1 MGPTVRVE
9 TVNERHPPVQA
20 MSHNEA
26 YVDVLHDIAGEVVQ
40 FLTTHEGTRSTGRLY
55 NKCNPPKSE
64 SPSCCIHRNIFAP
77 PYSCQ
82 LCRNAW
88 ILSQVSPYIRDC
100 VMAHGRSQSL
110 LWTRWYNERRREQE
124 MPRWGDK
131 RQLSQSSW
139 IDLDGWSSHFSRDW
153 AASYWD
159 DDWASS
165 SLDDDLWSGTRWH
178 WSQEKKHTHVVE
190 EDSALHPND

>member
-1 MGPTVRVE
+1 MF
-9 TVNERHPPVQA
+9 
-20 MSHNEA
+20 S
-26 YVDVLHDIAGEVVQ
+26 
-40 FLTTHEGTRSTGRLY
+40 F
-55 NKCNPPKSE
+55 NPSKNSLCP
-64 SPSCCIHRNIFAP
+64 CCIHRNLFGR

-124 MPRWGDK
+124 MPRWGYK
-131 RQLSQSSW
+131 PQWSQSSW
-139 IDLDGWSSHFSRDW
+139 IDPDGWSSHFSRDW

-159 DDWASS
+159 DDWAASS
-165 SLDDDLWSGTRWH
+165 WDDDWWSGTRWRSSPTFGAPRRQFRSFPPH
-178 WSQEKKHTHVVE
+178 PLHLSPLQPLPPHRQPPVAGP
-190 EDSALHPND
+190 ALHQMD